1 MAVVLHGIGVSKGI
15 ALGQAHIAR
24 HRQLDVVK
32 KTINTRAVAS
42 EIQRFQQAI
51 NEVKTEL
58 SDIRERIPLSTPNEI
73 YEFVDIHHL
82 ILQDKSLTE
91 PPVELISEQHC
102 NAEWALQT
110 HRQRLAA
117 MFDDMEDPYLRSR
130 MTDIDQVI
138 DRIQRHLLDARL
150 TRNNRQQD
158 SNIDKD
164 QKDKI
169 LIIDDLSP
177 ADLLQL
183 QQQGTAGIISETG
196 SPLSHTAIL
205 ARSLKIPA
213 AMGVK
218 RARQLFIEGEKVI
231 LDGERG
237 LVLAGAYKDIERH
250 YKQRI
255 REAKKHHQTLSQYK
269 NAACRSAC
277 GEPVKLRANLDFH
290 EDLDLIK
297 QESVDGIGLFRTE
310 YLFLN
315 RQTPPEETEQF
326 EAYAKVVR
334 ALHGQEVTIR
344 TLDLGADKQLS
355 QTKRPML
362 ATNPALGLRA
372 VRLCLADRNLFIP
385 QLRAILRAAAC
396 GPVKI
401 LIPMLCNSQELFQVK
416 NLINA
421 TRNELIS
428 EGYEIPDNIPIGGMI
443 ETPAAALSAHIFA
456 KHLDFLSIGTND
468 LIQYTLAIDRIDDQ
482 VSYLYDPLHPAILKL
497 IHSVIDACR
506 RCHTPVS
513 MCGEMA
519 SDIHYT
525 RLLLY
530 LGLRDFSTQAS
541 SLLEV
546 KQLINLTHIEKLLPL
561 GRSLMRSTNPVRIQQ
576 LLREMNNQV
585 AN

>member
-1 MAVVLHGIGVSKGI
+1 
-15 ALGQAHIAR
+15 
-24 HRQLDVVK
+24 
-32 KTINTRAVAS
+32 
-42 EIQRFQQAI
+42 
-51 NEVKTEL
+51 
-58 SDIRERIPLSTPNEI
+58 
-73 YEFVDIHHL
+73 
-82 ILQDKSLTE
+82 
-91 PPVELISEQHC
+91 
-102 NAEWALQT
+102 
-110 HRQRLAA
+110 

-334 ALHGQEVTIR
+334 APWAGGHNPHAGFRCRQATI
-344 TLDLGADKQLS
+344 TNQ
-355 QTKRPML
+355 
-362 ATNPALGLRA
+362 ATNVGHQSSAW
-372 VRLCLADRNLFIP
+372 P
-385 QLRAILRAAAC
+385 QGGTLMSGRPE
-396 GPVKI
+396 PVY
-401 LIPMLCNSQELFQVK
+401 PSVK
-416 NLINA
+416 GYF
-421 TRNELIS
+421 TRSCMRPCENT
-428 EGYEIPDNIPIGGMI
+428 DTNVVQF
-443 ETPAAALSAHIFA
+443 T
-456 KHLDFLSIGTND
+456 GT
-468 LIQYTLAIDRIDDQ
+468 
-482 VSYLYDPLHPAILKL
+482 VS
-497 IHSVIDACR
+497 
-506 RCHTPVS
+506 
-513 MCGEMA
+513 G
-519 SDIHYT
+519 
-525 RLLLY
+525 
-530 LGLRDFSTQAS
+530 
-541 SLLEV
+541 
-546 KQLINLTHIEKLLPL
+546 
-561 GRSLMRSTNPVRIQQ
+561 
-576 LLREMNNQV
+576 
-585 AN
+585 